1 MKTATSLLL
10 GAALATAFFL
20 LYTSLCRDLNGGPQP
35 PPPQQQQRRWE
46 KKATEA
52 GAAGGD
58 REVRHPNP
66 KQQEGVAEE
75 VVVVTRGDGDRG
87 DGATAG
93 EKANRGA
100 EEKRQQVTTRLPLSP
115 SFSLAHNYNWI
126 HKTKQ
131 KTELST
137 AN

>member
-35 PPPQQQQRRWE
+35 PPPQQQRWE

-66 KQQEGVAEE
+66 KQQEGVAEKE

-87 DGATAG
+87 DGTTAG

-100 EEKRQQVTTRLPLSP
+100 EEKRQQVTRLPLSP
-115 SFSLAHNYNWI
+115 SFLCH
-126 HKTKQ
+126 T
-131 KTELST
+131 
-137 AN
+137 